1 MKPLLA
7 DLLAMFA
14 FRDAALSA
22 SAFRLKFSP
31 DGRYT
36 LEGV

>member
-7 DLLAMFA
+7 DLLAIFA

-22 SAFRLKFSP
+22 SDFRFKISP
-31 DGRYT
+31 DCRYT